1 MLVIGEP
8 ILRGCLRCLRRGT
21 EFQIGYPLNMMR
33 LGWRSDRAVDV
44 LLIDEPAN
52 FYNGVGGKFEED
64 RNMPCSLPGNGGFLT
79 IAMMAGGFTGPD
91 GKPRTVGF
99 PPAWQARAEVFQPFP

>member
-1 MLVIGEP
+1 MWDTEW
-8 ILRGCLRCLRRGT
+8 GT

-52 FYNGVGGKFEED
+52 FVRPHG
-64 RNMPCSLPGNGGFLT
+64 R
-79 IAMMAGGFTGPD
+79 
-91 GKPRTVGF
+91 
-99 PPAWQARAEVFQPFP
+99 